1 MCYVSL
7 QRHHVGWHI
16 YVSLYVWIHMLRKF
30 TYIYVMHKFPCV
42 LCQFTYIYIMHI
54 GIYAYY
60 AGLYIKLVCARWK
73 NVGMTM

>member
-1 MCYVSL
+1 MCHCMYGYICYVSL
-7 QRHHVGWHI
+7 H
-16 YVSLYVWIHMLRKF
+16 
-30 TYIYVMHKFPCV
+30 IYVMHKFPCV

-60 AGLYIKLVCARWK
+60 AGLHIKLVCARWK